1 MRRLTKLPFIA
12 IASLAPATAFA
23 HAGPHHGDAAWSLL
37 HVVSNSDHLLLI
49 GVGVAIALGA
59 TALLVLQP
67 QR

>member
-1 MRRLTKLPFIA
+1 MRSLKTLPLIA

-37 HVVSNSDHLLLI
+37 HVASNPDHLLFI
-49 GVGVAIALGA
+49 GVGVAIALGSA
-59 TALLVLQP
+59 ALLALQP